1 MKNNIDIYLKLN
13 EAGLVEQLQEFQW
26 NFQENCDLWQ
36 YQKSYKRAL
45 VSLLKRHLWKNHRR
59 SNWPPSLFR
68 VNVLN
73 VIWKWTC
80 NGEILT
86 NIAFSIEPM
95 ISTHNCSIKWNE
107 CLNMYLDIN
116 INENF
121 YCGKWPFKKFHRQM
135 FAEGSLCWGSLA
147 YHTFKS

>member
-1 MKNNIDIYLKLN
+1 MGLVEQALWSLLSENTFTQQKCIYQKCNNFVKNNIEIYLKLN
-13 EAGLVEQLQEFQW
+13 EAGLVEQLEEVQW
-26 NFQENCDLWQ
+26 TFQENCDLWQ

-73 VIWKWTC
+73 LMWKWTC
-80 NGEILT
+80 NGEILK

-107 CLNMYLDIN
+107 YLNM
-116 INENF
+116 
-121 YCGKWPFKKFHRQM
+121 
-135 FAEGSLCWGSLA
+135 
-147 YHTFKS
+147 